1 MRKKIGIMGGTFDP
15 IHVGHLILG
24 ETAYEQ
30 HQLDQVWFMPSGNP
44 PHKRNRAGRAFDEQR
59 VAMVNMAIAGN
70 SHFALSLEDMQPDGY
85 SYTYL
90 LLERLIAKNPDTD
103 FYFIIGGDS
112 LFDFETWREPAKICQ
127 TATLL
132 VAGRNQVSKQQFND
146 QMDYLAR
153 KYNGTFLPLDVP
165 NLDISSNM
173 LRQWTLEGKSIR
185 YYVPDSVGEYIKEQQ
200 LYL

>member
-44 PHKRNRAGRAFDEQR
+44 PHKRNRAGRASDEQR

-70 SHFALSLEDMQPDGY
+70 PHFALSMEDMQPDGY

-90 LLERLIAKNPDTD
+90 LLERLIAKNPNTD

-132 VAGRNQVSKQQFND
+132 VAGRNQVQKQQFND
-146 QMDYLAR
+146 QMEYLAR
-153 KYNGTFLPLDVP
+153 KYSGTFLPLDVP